1 MVDTKRV
8 QRELTQIE
16 KDKNLTG
23 VSIKVF
29 EENDMSHMCGTIAGP
44 MDSPYEQGSFQIDI
58 RLPDGYPFEPPK
70 MQFITKVWHPNI
82 SSQNGAICLD
92 ILKNQWSPALTL
104 KTTLISLQALLS
116 TPEPNDPQDAMV
128 ARQYL
133 NDYPKFLVTARHW
146 TQSFAKRRVLGM
158 EEKVSK
164 FVEMGFDEDTA
175 RNAIQQFSGDEDM
188 ALEKLC
194 SG

>member
-8 QRELTQIE
+8 QKELTQTE
-16 KDKNLTG
+16 KDKNLRG
-23 VSIKVF
+23 
-29 EENDMSHMCGTIAGP
+29 
-44 MDSPYEQGSFQIDI
+44 GSFQIDI

-92 ILKNQWSPALTL
+92 ILKNEWSPALNL

-128 ARQYL
+128 AQQYL
-133 NDYPKFLVTARHW
+133 NDYPKFLVTAWHW

-164 FVEMGFDEDTA
+164 FVEMGFDENA
-175 RNAIQQFSGDEDM
+175 VRNALQQLRGDEDM

>member
-1 MVDTKRV
+1 MVDIKRV
-8 QRELTQIE
+8 HRELTQIE
-16 KDKNLTG
+16 KDKKLTG

-92 ILKNQWSPALTL
+92 ILKNEWSPALTL

-116 TPEPNDPQDAMV
+116 TPQPNNPQDAMV
-128 ARQYL
+128 AQQYL

-146 TQSFAKRRVLGM
+146 TQSFAKRRELGM

-164 FVEMGFDEDTA
+164 FVEMGFDENA
-175 RNAIQQFSGDEDM
+175 VRNALQQLRGDEDM